1 MTSSKI
7 KQITTMGI
15 LIAISI
21 ILVVSPLRFPWP
33 VAPFLVYEPG
43 DVPILI
49 GGFVFGPIAGIVL
62 TVITSVVQALTVA
75 QDGIFGCIMHILATS
90 SLVGISALIYSKKK
104 TFKRAILGCVI
115 GSIAMT
121 VVMGILNLALDPF
134 FYGMTLDAVI
144 KLMFPAILPFN
155 FMKAA
160 LNSIVFLIIFKSAGD
175 ILIRII
181 NKK

>member
-1 MTSSKI
+1 MTSNKI

-33 VAPFLVYEPG
+33 LAPFLVYEPG

-49 GGFVFGPIAGIVL
+49 GGFIFGPIAGVIL
-62 TVITSVVQALTVA
+62 TVITSIVQALTVS
-75 QDGIFGCIMHILATS
+75 QDGIFGCVMHILATS

-104 TFKRAILGCVI
+104 TFKSAIVGCVI
-115 GSIAMT
+115 GSVAMT

-134 FYGMTLDAVI
+134 FYGMTFDAVL
-144 KLMFPAILPFN
+144 KLMVPAILPFN
-155 FMKAA
+155 FIKAV

-175 ILIRII
+175 IFLRTLY
-181 NKK
+181 KR

>member
-15 LIAISI
+15 LMAISI

-49 GGFVFGPIAGIVL
+49 GGFVFGPIAGVVL

-104 TFKRAILGCVI
+104 TFKSAILGCVI
-115 GSIAMT
+115 GSLAMT

-144 KLMFPAILPFN
+144 KLMIPAILPFN
-155 FMKAA
+155 FIKAA
-160 LNSIVFLIIFKSAGD
+160 LNSIVFLVIFKSAGD
-175 ILIRII
+175 VLLRTVQ
-181 NKK
+181 KK

>member
-7 KQITTMGI
+7 RQITTMGI

-33 VAPFLVYEPG
+33 TAPFLVYEPG

-49 GGFVFGPIAGIVL
+49 GGFVFGPIAGVIL
-62 TVITSVVQALTVA
+62 TVITSVVQSLTVGK
-75 QDGIFGCIMHILATS
+75 DGILGCVMHILSTS
-90 SLVGISALIYSKKK
+90 ALVGISAFIYSKKK
-104 TFKRAILGCVI
+104 TVKRAILGCVI
-115 GSIAMT
+115 GSIAKT
-121 VVMGILNLALDPF
+121 VVMGILNLALDPI

-155 FMKAA
+155 FTKAA
-160 LNSIVFLIIFKSAGD
+160 LNSIIFLIIFKSAGD
-175 ILIRII
+175 ILLRTVH
-181 NKK
+181 KK

>member
-15 LIAISI
+15 LMAISI

-33 VAPFLVYEPG
+33 LAPFLVYEPG

-49 GGFVFGPIAGIVL
+49 GGFVFGPIAGVVL

-144 KLMFPAILPFN
+144 KLMIPAILPFN
-155 FMKAA
+155 FIKAA
-160 LNSIVFLIIFKSAGD
+160 LNSIVFLVIFKSAGD
-175 ILIRII
+175 VLLRTVQ
-181 NKK
+181 KK

>member
-15 LIAISI
+15 LMAISI

-49 GGFVFGPIAGIVL
+49 GGFVFGPIAGVVL
-62 TVITSVVQALTVA
+62 TVITSIVQALTVA

-90 SLVGISALIYSKKK
+90 SLVGVSALIYSRKK
-104 TFKRAILGCVI
+104 TFKRAVLGCAV

-144 KLMFPAILPFN
+144 KLMIPAILPFN

-175 ILIRII
+175 ILLRIVH
-181 NKK
+181 KK

>member
-15 LIAISI
+15 LVAISI

-33 VAPFLVYEPG
+33 IAPFLVYEPG

-49 GGFVFGPIAGIVL
+49 GGFIFGPVSGIIL
-62 TVITSVVQALTVA
+62 TVITSVAQSLTVGK
-75 QDGIFGCIMHILATS
+75 DGVFGCIMHILATS
-90 SLVGISALIYSKKK
+90 TLVGISAFVYSKKK
-104 TFKRAILGCVI
+104 TFKRAIFGCVM

-121 VVMGILNLALDPF
+121 VVMGILNLALDPI
-134 FYGMTLDAVI
+134 FYGMTLDAII
-144 KLMFPAILPFN
+144 KLMVPAILPFN

-160 LNSIVFLIIFKSAGD
+160 LNSLIFLIIFKSAGK
-175 ILIRII
+175 ILLRIA
-181 NKK
+181 NKE